1 MSRLSALC
9 ISATLA
15 VLAQW
20 TQAATLV
27 ASVDR
32 SRLNSG
38 ETVELTLETNDVTQ
52 FGKPDLTPLEGPFEV
67 RDTRQVNRLTSL
79 DGDHQATTRWIITLL
94 PPDRQ
99 HDHRPPAAGRAAQP
113 ADSLAGAAQ

>member
-9 ISATLA
+9 ITATLA
-15 VLAQW
+15 MLAQW
-20 TQAATLV
+20 AHAATLV

-52 FGKPDLTPLEGPFEV
+52 FGKPDLTPLEGSFEV
-67 RDTRQVNRLTSL
+67 RDTRQVASPAWMATVRPRPAGSL
-79 DGDHQATTRWIITLL
+79 PCCRAR
-94 PPDRQ
+94 
-99 HDHRPPAAGRAAQP
+99 PAA
-113 ADSLAGAAQ
+113 